1 MNNKTYRELYAIENL
16 PVFQNRMFRSELE
29 AQQCTTGN
37 ILLVQDENTGLVYN
51 RDFDINLVEYSKD
64 YQNEQATSQFFQ
76 EHLEQVAGII
86 GRHFANNS
94 LIEIGCGK
102 GHFLKKLQGYGFQ
115 ITGFDPTYEGVD
127 PSISKS
133 YFSEEVNVKADGLI
147 FRHVLEHI
155 ENPVDFC
162 YSMNKINQGGKIY
175 IEVPCLDWIMRNRA
189 WFDIFYEHVN
199 YFRLS
204 DFYRI
209 FSKVYESGHLFGGQY
224 LYVVADL
231 GSIQIPKAKASDI
244 LQFPIDF
251 LKTLEEYRLRL
262 KRNSRFSQ
270 IAVWG
275 GASKG
280 VIFSLLMQRADVKID
295 IVIDINPAKQGLYLP
310 STGYQVYSPRE
321 ATQSLLPD
329 SEIIVMN
336 SNYLDEI
343 IQMTGNKFRYIAIDQ
358 E

>member
-1 MNNKTYRELYAIENL
+1 
-16 PVFQNRMFRSELE
+16 
-29 AQQCTTGN
+29 
-37 ILLVQDENTGLVYN
+37 
-51 RDFDINLVEYSKD
+51 
-64 YQNEQATSQFFQ
+64 
-76 EHLEQVAGII
+76 
-86 GRHFANNS
+86 
-94 LIEIGCGK
+94 
-102 GHFLKKLQGYGFQ
+102 
-115 ITGFDPTYEGVD
+115 
-127 PSISKS
+127 
-133 YFSEEVNVKADGLI
+133 
-147 FRHVLEHI
+147 
-155 ENPVDFC
+155 
-162 YSMNKINQGGKIY
+162 MNKINQGGKIY